1 MRDAKVLGPD
11 DIKAML
17 AEKFNVPT
25 KNIIKTQYSYTVI
38 IEDEEPEE
46 PEES

>member
-17 AEKFNVPT
+17 AEKFGVPT
-25 KNIIKTQYSYTVI
+25 KNIFKTQYSYTVI
-38 IEDEEPEE
+38 IGDEESEEPEDA
-46 PEES
+46 